1 MNNVRPLLF
10 LALGMLAFAGRE
22 GNFTIRFEPTAI
34 LQTAA
39 QVPFQ
44 ITVIDDLR
52 KPVSEAK
59 VTLQIETKDG
69 QNVQVFKAP
78 SIAAGVYLAKPVFP
92 QPGQWNISVEVHRNE
107 DMSTRSMEYTVA
119 K

>member
-1 MNNVRPLLF
+1 MKNVKPLLF

-34 LQTAA
+34 LQAEA

-44 ITVIDDLR
+44 ITVADDLR

-69 QNVQVFKAP
+69 RNVQVFKAP
-78 SIAAGVYLAKPVFP
+78 AIAAGVYLAKPVFP
-92 QPGQWNISVEVHRNE
+92 QPGPWNISVEVHRNE
-107 DMSTRSMEYTVA
+107 DSSTRTMEFTVA